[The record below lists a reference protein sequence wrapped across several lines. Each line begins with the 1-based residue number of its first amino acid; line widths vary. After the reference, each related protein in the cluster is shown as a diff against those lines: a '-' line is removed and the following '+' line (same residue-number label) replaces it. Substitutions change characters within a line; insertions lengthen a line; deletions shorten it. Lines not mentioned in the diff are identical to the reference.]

1 MPLSPNALI
10 LSRFAIT
17 PGRLEYKFL
26 VPVEQLNE
34 MRKAMK
40 PYVCLD
46 SFCEKQPNHQYTVRS
61 IYYDNRRF
69 DCYYE
74 KFDGFQFKKK
84 LRIRGYNEEDR
95 ENTAFLEIKY
105 KNGDFIGKHRAPV
118 KWHQIK
124 DVFASYIRT
133 TPLPLLPPESSPDD
147 ALLRF
152 MFHYYR
158 RKMLPVA
165 IIVYEREAFYSRFDS
180 RLRLTIDKNVRSRL
194 YPALDSLYI
203 DRGMKFVMPEQFVFE
218 VKFYG
223 ALPRWVQW
231 LLTRFDLQR
240 LAVSKYALGIEAH
253 RMPKKFLL
261 GIGHADFEQDLNLTN
276 LKTDLMTCPTLKK
289 GKER

>member
-1 MPLSPNALI
+1 
-10 LSRFAIT
+10 
-17 PGRLEYKFL
+17 
-26 VPVEQLNE
+26 

-46 SFCEKQPNHQYTVRS
+46 SFCEKQPEHQYTVRS
-61 IYYDNRRF
+61 VYYDNRRF

-84 LRIRGYNEEDR
+84 LRIRGYNEENR
-95 ENTAFLEIKY
+95 ENTVFLEIKY

-118 KWHQIK
+118 KWQQIK
-124 DVFASYIRT
+124 DVFATDKGPT
-133 TPLPLLPPESSPDD
+133 TPNVIVRPSPSDIAREAKQSLSLGDD

-194 YPALDSLYI
+194 YPSLDSLYI

-231 LLTRFDLQR
+231 LLTRFDLER

-253 RMPKKFLL
+253 RLPKKFLL
-261 GIGHADFEQDLNLTN
+261 GIGHSDVGQGYNLTN
-276 LKTDLMTCPTLKK
+276 IKNRPKDLPDIEK
-289 GKER
+289 GKGEKN